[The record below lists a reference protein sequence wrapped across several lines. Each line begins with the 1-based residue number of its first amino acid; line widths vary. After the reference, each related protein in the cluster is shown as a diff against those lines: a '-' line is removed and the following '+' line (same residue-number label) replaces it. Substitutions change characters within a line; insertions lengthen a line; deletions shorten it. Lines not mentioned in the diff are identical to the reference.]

1 MRFGRIL
8 LISLLVIVSLPFV
21 LWFSRDLWLLPTAQ
35 RLLSYVQVEQNL
47 AEQGIPHIHLHE
59 LKLSSPT
66 HIRKFTVS
74 ITGVGDISFGSVRYQ
89 PKAQAVLIQ
98 SLDLKGDFLALAAS
112 QAQDDSDSS
121 ESVDPFLQLKRLQRS
136 LEQLDKPLLDL
147 REQLNHWSQQLGVTL
162 FTVEQIQITDNSQPQ
177 LPLIFNATFKQVGT
191 EIDKQSSVEQ
201 KSGYK
206 QGWALESEFNQP
218 VQVQLNVALEEKL
231 TVDLQVTPD
240 ELPEPYLVLL
250 SDWLETSPVQNYPI
264 NQVLAQQG
272 FWQQTAL
279 SWKAELDWARQDA
292 EGETEAPLLVGALG
306 LALPKIWLP
315 LKENCQ
321 IVMSP
326 IKAVDGNDI
335 QVKPETFH
343 LAYQLS
349 HSQSD
354 QSNLRLTP
362 ELPKIKYRGDCL
374 NTWLKA
380 EEKVFAN
387 RQGGVELMVTHWL
400 LDLDTRSVSTD
411 SLAVEANFSPLVC
424 ENKVS
429 KGAHV
434 KESQGTGGVQ
444 SCQRQPIKPN
454 QLIAN
459 LKQLSW
465 QHKSSAAQ
473 AGINMTLKGDYHHPK
488 SAPESGLPEQN
499 LSLDLVLSGQVKLS
513 PQAIRFH
520 GWGEKALGLKLAQ
533 LILPG
538 DREVSDSELYLK
550 PKATFNLST
559 GNWQFKGPWS
569 WQGTVQDPLLK
580 QAEALAFNG
589 QLAADTK
596 KQSVTVNSQLDWLP
610 VTLALNHRLSGSA
623 SAGVQVQGLQSS
635 SLDFSLNSR
644 EPFSLL
650 GVANKLVLPKELE
663 LKEGE
668 VSFGFKGSDEGD
680 GKGQGKKGQGKN
692 NRKAKGQRG
701 PFDNLVIQGQV
712 DIQQL
717 AAAYQ
722 GFQLRDLS
730 VPLPIAADLG
740 PEGIRAKL
748 QSTRVNI
755 PYAFTGVELTDIQ
768 FGLSGGFGFEGAYGE
783 VSQLTGNLFDGSLAL
798 DQLNYPLRGQTSQ
811 LVLNSLDLQQ
821 LVDLDESQQISITGR
836 VSGQMPLIF
845 FDNSVEVQK
854 GRVYAD
860 VPGEINLSQ
869 NQAWQA
875 MLLQN
880 EALSAS
886 LRHLNHLHY
895 SLMEGELDMTRQG
908 QLSMK
913 IKVQGE
919 NRAERQ
925 PVNLNFTSEQNIFT
939 LLKALRLSEQI
950 SRTLDQSIQRKY

>member
-21 LWFSRDLWLLPTAQ
+21 LWFSRDVWLLPTAQ
-35 RLLSYVQVEQNL
+35 RLLTYIQVEQNL
-47 AEQGIPHIHLHE
+47 AEKGVPEIYLRE
-59 LKLSSPT
+59 LELRSPT
-66 HIRKFTVS
+66 HIRKLSVS
-74 ITGVGDISFGSVRYQ
+74 IAGVGDISLDSVRYQ
-89 PKAQAVLIQ
+89 AKDQAVLIQ
-98 SLDLKGDFLALAAS
+98 SLELKGDFLALAAS
-112 QAQDDSDSS
+112 QAQKDSDSS
-121 ESVDPFLQLKRLQRS
+121 ESIDPFLQLKGLQRS
-136 LEQLDKPLLDL
+136 LEQLEKPLLDL
-147 REQLNHWSQQLGVTL
+147 RGQLNHWSQQLGIIL
-162 FTVEQIQITDNSQPQ
+162 FTVEQIQIADNSQPQ

-191 EIDKQSSVEQ
+191 GIDKRSSVEQ

-206 QGWALESEFNQP
+206 QGWALVSEFKQP
-218 VQVQLNVALEEKL
+218 VQARLNVALEEKP
-231 TVDLQVTPD
+231 TVDLQITPD
-240 ELPEPYLVLL
+240 DLPEPVLDL
-250 SDWLETSPVQNYPI
+250 ISDWLEVSPLQAYPI
-264 NQVLAQQG
+264 SQTLVQQD

-279 SWKAELDWARQDA
+279 SWNAELDWAGQGSEA
-292 EGETEAPLLVGALG
+292 KEGAPLLTGAFS
-306 LALPKIWLP
+306 LALPKRWLP
-315 LKENCQ
+315 LKESCQ
-321 IVMSP
+321 IFMTP
-326 IKAVDGNDI
+326 IKAMDNKDV
-335 QVKPETFH
+335 QAKPETFH
-343 LAYQLS
+343 LTYQLTRP
-349 HSQSD
+349 QSD
-354 QSNLRLTP
+354 KSGLRLSP
-362 ELPKIKYRGDCL
+362 ELPGIKYRGDCL

-380 EEKVFAN
+380 EQKVFAN
-387 RQGGVELMVTHWL
+387 RDGSAKLVSTHWL
-400 LDLDTRSVSTD
+400 LDLDKRSVSTG
-411 SLAVEANFSPLVC
+411 SLTAKADFSPMVC
-424 ENKVS
+424 KKQVS
-429 KGAHV
+429 ESGHV
-434 KESQGTGGVQ
+434 KRDPVSGGAQ
-444 SCQRQPIKPN
+444 SCQGQPVKPK
-454 QLIAN
+454 QLTVK
-459 LKQLSW
+459 LKQFSW
-465 QHKSSAAQ
+465 RHDNSVAQ
-473 AGINMTLKGDYHHPK
+473 VGINTALKGGYHLG
-488 SAPESGLPEQN
+488 SAPGTGLPAQN
-499 LSLDLVLSGQVKLS
+499 LLLELSLSGQLRSDLKEVS
-513 PQAIRFH
+513 FS
-520 GWGEKALGLKLAQ
+520 GFGEKALGLKLAQ

-538 DREVSDSELYLK
+538 DREVSGSELYLK

-559 GNWQFKGPWS
+559 GNWQLKGPWR

-589 QLAADTK
+589 LLTADTK
-596 KQSVTVNSQLDWLP
+596 KQSVTMNSQQDWLP

-623 SAGVQVQGLQSS
+623 SAGVQVQGLQSAQ
-635 SLDFSLNSR
+635 LDFSLDSR

-650 GVANKLVLPKELE
+650 GVANKLVLPKVLE
-663 LKEGE
+663 LKGGQ
-668 VSFGFKGSDEGD
+668 VAFSFKGSGQSD
-680 GKGQGKKGQGKN
+680 KKTQGKHNSKISEQS
-692 NRKAKGQRG
+692 G
-701 PFDNLVIQGQV
+701 PFDHLGVQGQV

-722 GFQLRDLS
+722 GFQLRGLS
-730 VPLPIAADLG
+730 AALPISANLG
-740 PEGIRAKL
+740 SEGINAKL
-748 QSTRVNI
+748 QPTRVNI

-768 FGLSGGFGFEGAYGE
+768 FGLSGGFGFEGPYGE
-783 VSQLTGNLFDGSLAL
+783 VSQLTGHLFDGSLAL

-845 FDNSVEVQK
+845 FDDSVEVQK

-886 LRHLNHLHY
+886 LRHLNYLHY
-895 SLMEGELDMTRQG
+895 SLMEGELDMARQG

>member
-8 LISLLVIVSLPFV
+8 LMSLLVIVSLPFV

-59 LKLSSPT
+59 LKLSSPK

-74 ITGVGDISFGSVRYQ
+74 ITGVGDISLGSVRYQ
-89 PKAQAVLIQ
+89 PKTQAVLIQ

-121 ESVDPFLQLKRLQRS
+121 ESVAPFLQLKRLQRS

-147 REQLNHWSQQLGVTL
+147 RGQLNHWSQQLGITL
-162 FTVEQIQITDNSQPQ
+162 LTVEQIQITDNSQPQ

-206 QGWALESEFNQP
+206 QGWVLESELNQP
-218 VQVQLNVALEEKL
+218 VQAWLNVTLEEKL

-240 ELPEPYLVLL
+240 ELPEPYLALL
-250 SDWLETSPVQNYPI
+250 SDWLEASPLQNYPI
-264 NQVLAQQG
+264 KQVLAQQD

-292 EGETEAPLLVGALG
+292 ETDKEAPLLAGELG

-321 IVMSP
+321 IVMLP
-326 IKAVDGNDI
+326 IKAFDGSDI
-335 QVKPETFH
+335 QVKSETFH

-349 HSQSD
+349 HSKPD
-354 QSNLRLTP
+354 QSNLKLTP

-387 RQGGVELMVTHWL
+387 RQGSVELMATHWL
-400 LDLDTRSVSTD
+400 LDFDKASVSTD
-411 SLAVEANFSPLVC
+411 SLTVKTHFLLMGC
-424 ENKVS
+424 KHRVS
-429 KGAHV
+429 KGADAKESDE
-434 KESQGTGGVQ
+434 KESQGLGGVQ
-444 SCQRQPIKPN
+444 SCQRQPIKPR

-488 SAPESGLPEQN
+488 SALESGLPEQN
-499 LSLDLVLSGQVKLS
+499 LLLDLVLSGQVKLT
-513 PQAIRFH
+513 PQAILFN

-538 DREVSDSELYLK
+538 NREVSGSELYLK

-559 GNWQFKGPWS
+559 GSWQFKGPWS

-580 QAEALAFNG
+580 QAEALALNG

-610 VTLALNHRLSGSA
+610 VTLVLNHRLSGSA

-644 EPFSLL
+644 EPFSPL

-668 VSFGFKGSDEGD
+668 VSFGFKGSGEGD
-680 GKGQGKKGQGKN
+680 WKVQGKK
-692 NRKAKGQRG
+692 NRKAKEQKG
-701 PFDNLVIQGQV
+701 PFDNLVIQGKV
-712 DIQQL
+712 YIQQL

-730 VPLPIAADLG
+730 VPLLIAADLG

-748 QSTRVNI
+748 QPTRVNI

-768 FGLSGGFGFEGAYGE
+768 FGLSGGFGFEGPYGE

-886 LRHLNHLHY
+886 LRHLNYLHY